1 MIELK
6 YPMFDGDKFIKGACL
21 KLEDGII
28 TSISECGIE
37 ECAKGFI
44 MPTLVDCHT
53 HLVNNKQVD
62 ALLKYGISTTYDVC
76 ASKALINDSKMVDII
91 SSLDMAMGM
100 VLNPA
105 SFVRNVYE
113 KGGKYIKVLLFN
125 SLSIGKSA
133 LKKIVI
139 EAKKYHLKVVVHAT
153 TLETYRQCV
162 EANVDIILH
171 VPMKE
176 DLPDELAQEIATKG
190 IKVVPTLIMMKTFS
204 TNSDKYQ
211 PSDYERAKAAVKTL
225 YRHHVTLLCGSDANI
240 GSFSPYVS
248 CGDSLHEEFKLL
260 HEVGVSKLDILKGAT
275 SLAHEMLDNDNGR
288 IKVGTKANF
297 LVLDDELAND
307 FTNSKMIKEMWIKG
321 KKIK

>member
-21 KLEDGII
+21 KIEDGII
-28 TSISECGIE
+28 TDISECDIH
-37 ECAKGFI
+37 ECSKGFV

-53 HLVNNKQVD
+53 HLVNRKQVD
-62 ALLKYGISTTYDVC
+62 ALLKYGITTTYDVC
-76 ASKALINDSKMVDII
+76 ASDDLIKSSEDVAII
-91 SSLDMAMGM
+91 SSLEMAMGV
-100 VLNPA
+100 VLNPVG
-105 SFVRNVYE
+105 FVRNVYE

-133 LKKIVI
+133 LKKIVQ
-139 EAKKYHLKVVVHAT
+139 EAKKYQLKVVVHAT

-162 EANVDIILH
+162 EANVDVILH

-176 DLPDELAQEIATKG
+176 DLPDDLAQEIAAKG

-211 PSDYERAKAAVKTL
+211 PCDYERAKANVKTL

-260 HEVGVSKLDILKGAT
+260 REVGISQLDILKGAT
-275 SLAHEMLDNDNGR
+275 SLAYEMLNNQGGR
-288 IKVGTKANF
+288 IKVGAKADY
-297 LVLDDELAND
+297 LILEDILADD
-307 FTNSKMIKEMWIKG
+307 FSNSFMIKEMWIKG
-321 KKIK
+321 KKV